1 MPYVKKKYFL
11 RQGNYTVKV
20 NNEEV
25 LNSAGT
31 CSKWNNGKTRTMSE
45 ICSKVII
52 KKLER
57 RQLPLSDVFIVYFEQ
72 ISHIVLVFE
81 LLTLNK

>member
-1 MPYVKKKYFL
+1 
-11 RQGNYTVKV
+11 
-20 NNEEV
+20 
-25 LNSAGT
+25 
-31 CSKWNNGKTRTMSE
+31 MSE
-45 ICSKVII
+45 ICSKVIV

-57 RQLPLSDVFIVYFEQ
+57 RQVPLSDVFIVYFEQ